1 MAIKK
6 RKLQKKWFSAPAEVQ
21 QLESRTLPTG
31 IVTASVSAAFDVSLL
46 GDNGNNEVHVDI
58 DGGLLKLTGQN
69 GTSIKVGNVVT
80 PAGTAVTLPNA
91 LFRDLN
97 VSLGNG
103 NDSFTTNIDE
113 AIVFRTVNVNM
124 GSGNDTL
131 ALDTSAAVTLTG
143 SLLVRGEKGN
153 DFVRVSASAG
163 LTIAGSLGINTGAG
177 NDQVALVDT
186 FKFNAVVGPTTAA
199 TITQLD
205 AVIDDTLFAGNQNIT
220 VTGDI
225 NVFTEAGADSV
236 ALLGVEAGRDI
247 LVNMGNSD
255 GEATLASNV
264 RAGRNLGF
272 ANGDYHSLNNLF
284 AGQYFGIRSGA
295 GNDVVLLDNLSAG
308 KNIDIYLGG
317 GNDSISLGAGVA
329 ATGNIRVEGE
339 AGKDQIKVAAG
350 VTGLFKKFEGNNIN
364 EAAQLT
370 NIVNRLILEG
380 LLPVF

>member
-1 MAIKK
+1 MAIK

-46 GDNGNNEVHVDI
+46 GDNGNNEVRVDI

-80 PAGTAVTLPNA
+80 PAGTAVTLQNA

-103 NDSFTTNIDE
+103 NDSITTNIDE
-113 AIVFRTVNVNM
+113 AIVFRNVNINM
-124 GSGNDTL
+124 GKGNDTI

-143 SLLVRGEKGN
+143 SLLVRTEAGD

-163 LTIAGSLGINTGAG
+163 LDIAGSLGINTGAG
-177 NDQVALVDT
+177 NDQVGLMDT
-186 FKFNAVVGPTTAA
+186 QKFAAVVGPAAAA

-205 AVIDDTLFAGNQNIT
+205 AVINDTLIAGNQNIT

-225 NVFTEAGADSV
+225 NVFTEAGSDSV
-236 ALLGVEAGRDI
+236 ELLGVEAGRDI
-247 LVNMGNSD
+247 FVNMGNSD

-272 ANGDYHSLNNLF
+272 ANGDYHALSNLF
-284 AGQYFGIRSGA
+284 AGQYFGLRSGA

-317 GNDSISLGAGVA
+317 GNDSISIGVGVA
-329 ATGNIRVEGE
+329 ATGTLRVEGE

-364 EAAQLT
+364 ETAQLT

-380 LLPVF
+380 LLPVL